1 MLMSSGENILP
12 EGWTVKETDCGTIC
26 LLDEDG
32 FLVASRPD
40 YDEVFRRLS
49 AALHWASQNA
59 SPTKSK
65 AKKVKTA
72 EA

>member
-1 MLMSSGENILP
+1 MSKNMLP
-12 EGWTVKETDCGTIC
+12 EGWTVRQTDCGTTC
-26 LLDEDG
+26 LIDEDG

-59 SPTKSK
+59 SPTNAKIKKQKPAK
-65 AKKVKTA
+65 A
-72 EA
+72 